1 MKRLF
6 MLTII
11 FFSGRAFCQITYTY
25 VDSDPAIEKE
35 KKDKE
40 AYFENLTSNI
50 TNKLRDCE
58 RQCGS
63 YAADANNPKDPC
75 IVPGITPKCICD
87 CRAFYNPSLARIIQQ
102 EKAWRADIFA
112 REENYRRKKLKEQQ
126 SETNKVIN
134 EPIDATN
141 QQTDDENLDPVKEM
155 QLKQQQLQH
164 EFNSAQDASTTAFEN
179 ALNSG
184 KKTSGAM
191 VDATLA
197 GSQYIS
203 DPKASLAYTGV
214 GLSVALISWISEKKE
229 AQRAAMLEREQAE
242 RLSRQSELQRMKES
256 LHTSTAVFNFITATT
271 KYHVTNLKI
280 NLKHGMVKSI
290 VRKDLYDVSVTVHK
304 VLNDEKNIFIYES
317 VMFKNLSSSKDSC
330 VVSKISLPINSIRE
344 AQLYDGNYSN
354 SYDPKSNIDQ
364 LFRHKSLTNAG
375 LKEAFKID
383 PMYNEGSDIGAIK
396 SHLTDV
402 NITTLGNS
410 IKIQKKYTLSMPID
424 LTDKDFDGI
433 NSYSTNNYLLVF
445 DADDWSNKPGN
456 FVDYLN
462 YIKN

>member
-1 MKRLF
+1 MKVIFILAILF
-6 MLTII
+6 FATHS
-11 FFSGRAFCQITYTY
+11 FSQITYTY
-25 VDSDPAIEKE
+25 VEPDPVIEKE

-40 AYFENLTSNI
+40 AYFQNLISDI
-50 TNKLRDCE
+50 DNKLRNCE
-58 RQCGS
+58 KQCGS

-75 IVPGITPKCICD
+75 IVPGVTPKCICD
-87 CRAFYNPSLARIIQQ
+87 CRAFYNPSIAGIKQQ
-102 EKAWRADIFA
+102 EKAWRADIFK
-112 REENYRRKKLKEQQ
+112 REEDYRKRKLKEQQ
-126 SETNKVIN
+126 SEANKVIN
-134 EPIDATN
+134 ETSNGTIQETKE
-141 QQTDDENLDPVKEM
+141 ENLDPIKQI
-155 QLKQQQLQH
+155 QLKQQQLQQD
-164 EFNSAQDASTTAFEN
+164 FSNAQGASSTAFET

-191 VDATLA
+191 LDATLA

-242 RLSRQSELQRMKES
+242 RLSRQSELRRIKES
-256 LHTSTAVFNFITATT
+256 LQTSTLVFNFITATT
-271 KYHVTNLKI
+271 NYHVTNLKI

-290 VRKDLYDVSVTVHK
+290 VRKDLYDVSVTVHN
-304 VLNDEKNIFIYES
+304 VLNDDNSIFIYES
-317 VMFKNLSSSKDSC
+317 VMFKNLSTLKDSC
-330 VVSKISLPINSIRE
+330 VVSKISIPINLIRE

-364 LFRHKSLTNAG
+364 LFRHKNLTNAD

-402 NITTLGNS
+402 NITTTDNY
-410 IKIQKKYTLSMPID
+410 IRIQKKYALSKPLD

-433 NSYSTNNYLLVF
+433 SSYSTNNYLLVF
-445 DADDWSNKPGN
+445 DAEDWSNKAGN